1 MISLSFLFENKVLD
15 FPTSRQD
22 NKLSCGS
29 SVVQSILAY
38 YGIDER
44 QDDLHKDLA
53 VSKDGISYKNIIKKF
68 KKHKLTPDAGTMSLD
83 MIKEY
88 IDNNYPVIILIQ
100 AYKDNNNKKPYTVD
114 DYKDGHYVIVIGYD
128 DQNLVVED
136 PSLNNKLGYIPLEEL
151 DVRWHG
157 YGETKEEKLDHFGIA
172 VVGEIKHLPNEVTKV
187 E

>member
-1 MISLSFLFENKVLD
+1 MISLAYLFENKLIE

-22 NKLSCGS
+22 NENSCGT

-44 QDDLHKDLA
+44 QDDLHKALA
-53 VSKDGISYKNIIKKF
+53 VKKDGTDYTKIIKKF
-68 KKHKLTPDAGTMSLD
+68 QKHKLTVDAGTMNFD

-100 AYKDNNNKKPYTVD
+100 AYKDNKKKQYTQD
-114 DYKDGHYVIVIGYD
+114 DYDNGHYVVVIGYD
-128 DQNLVVED
+128 DLHIVVED

-151 DVRWHG
+151 DIRWHG
-157 YGETKEEKLDHFGIA
+157 IGRSKEEKLDHFGIA
-172 VVGEIKHLPNEVTKV
+172 VVGDVKHIPNEVTKV

>member
-1 MISLSFLFENKVLD
+1 MISLSFLFENKLLD

-22 NKLSCGS
+22 NENSCGS
-29 SVVQSILAY
+29 SVVQSVLAY

-44 QDDLHKDLA
+44 QDDLNKELA
-53 VSKDGISYKNIIKKF
+53 ASKDGISYKNIISKF
-68 KKHKLTPDAGTMSLD
+68 KKHKLQVDPGQMSLD

-100 AYKDNNNKKPYTVD
+100 AYTDNKKKPYTID
-114 DYKDGHYVIVIGYD
+114 NYKDGHYVVVIGYD
-128 DQNLVVED
+128 DQHLVVED

-157 YGETKEEKLDHFGIA
+157 YGEDEKEKLDHFGIA
-172 VVGEIKHLPNEVTKV
+172 VVGTPKHLPNEVTKV